1 MSSEGHSG
9 HTNEDDFPAIN
20 ISRIR
25 IGGDLGGLIFVV
37 GMVTC
42 FLIGI
47 PAARTFFGLSVAGGV
62 VVAAVLLFWHRRRRA
77 QR

>member
-1 MSSEGHSG
+1 MSAEGHSG
-9 HTNEDDFPAIN
+9 HTREDDFPAIN

-42 FLIGI
+42 FLVGI
-47 PAARTFFGLSVAGGV
+47 PAARSFFGLSLAGGV
-62 VVAAVLLFWHRRRRA
+62 VVAAVLLLWHRRRRA
-77 QR
+77 RQ